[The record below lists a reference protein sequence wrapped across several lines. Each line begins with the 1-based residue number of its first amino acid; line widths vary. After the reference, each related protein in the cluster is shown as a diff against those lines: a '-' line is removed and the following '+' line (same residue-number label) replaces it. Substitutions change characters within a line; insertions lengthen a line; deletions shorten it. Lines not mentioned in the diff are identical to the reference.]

1 MTRCKIVN
9 CHQATIVKDPSD
21 TELMNE
27 VVDILERGT
36 EINVDK
42 STIYWSWNDKQYY
55 KCKWRFNE
63 GEGYIRTSLV
73 EEV

>member
-1 MTRCKIVN
+1 
-9 CHQATIVKDPSD
+9 
-21 TELMNE
+21 MNE
-27 VVDILERGT
+27 VVSILEAGT

-42 STIYWSWNDKQYY
+42 STVYWSWNDKQYY
-55 KCKWRFNE
+55 KCNWGFDK

>member
-1 MTRCKIVN
+1 
-9 CHQATIVKDPSD
+9 
-21 TELMNE
+21 MNE
-27 VVDILERGT
+27 VVGILEKGT

-55 KCKWRFNE
+55 KCNWGFDE